1 MSAQRAAI
9 AALLAQLRCHDYAF
23 VTPTP
28 ATHAR
33 VMARRGDAP
42 ARDLR
47 DVFGWSL
54 PFTPHVLP
62 GSLLRTLEDGG
73 FLEQH
78 GEHLRS
84 LVRVSSLDSDL
95 FVHSAFPTT
104 QQDSVFFGPDSYR
117 FARFLHQTIPALGA
131 RNAVIDIGTGAGV
144 GAISAAR
151 ALAAVPHLKIAMTDI
166 NPRALE
172 YARANWAFAGIKGR
186 TIFHLADGL
195 AGIEDE
201 PDLIIANPPYMA
213 DPAHRAYRDGGGE
226 LGAGL
231 SIRWA
236 RDAAQSLSKGGAFVL
251 YSGSAVIGGEHVL
264 RAPLMQALEEFD
276 VRYCELDPDVF
287 GEELER
293 EEYAEVERI
302 AVVGVV
308 AIKR

>member
-1 MSAQRAAI
+1 
-9 AALLAQLRCHDYAF
+9 
-23 VTPTP
+23 
-28 ATHAR
+28 
-33 VMARRGDAP
+33 
-42 ARDLR
+42 
-47 DVFGWSL
+47 
-54 PFTPHVLP
+54 
-62 GSLLRTLEDGG
+62 
-73 FLEQH
+73 
-78 GEHLRS
+78 
-84 LVRVSSLDSDL
+84 
-95 FVHSAFPTT
+95 
-104 QQDSVFFGPDSYR
+104 
-117 FARFLHQTIPALGA
+117 
-131 RNAVIDIGTGAGV
+131 
-144 GAISAAR
+144 
-151 ALAAVPHLKIAMTDI
+151 MTDI

-186 TIFHLADGL
+186 TTFHLADGL

-236 RDAAQSLSKGGAFVL
+236 QDAARRLSKGGAFVL

-264 RAPLMQALEEFD
+264 RAPLMQALEGFD
-276 VRYCELDPDVF
+276 VRYSELDPDVF